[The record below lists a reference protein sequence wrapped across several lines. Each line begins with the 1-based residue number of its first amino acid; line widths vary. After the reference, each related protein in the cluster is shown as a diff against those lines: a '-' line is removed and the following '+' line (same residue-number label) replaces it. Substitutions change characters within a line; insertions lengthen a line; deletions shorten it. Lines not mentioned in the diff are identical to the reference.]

1 MSDPHLPAEMLDHV
15 VDHLHDTQD
24 ALRNCCLV
32 SKSWVP
38 RTRRHLFA
46 DVRFYTIKS
55 MQSWKEAFTDPS
67 TSPACYA
74 KILFVGHPEVV
85 TVADGEIGGWITC
98 FSRVVRL
105 EVVSSTYDASAT
117 PLAPFRGLSPVIKS
131 LLVNIPVLPTS
142 QVSNFILSF
151 PLLED
156 LAVIT
161 SWDAPID
168 DGDGSDRLL
177 SAAQPPNSPT
187 LSGSLELYL
196 GNEVMHF
203 IRRLLSLPDGI
214 HFRKLTLTWLHEGD
228 HLLTMALIEGCSRTL
243 ESLDINYKL
252 RGTSVQYLRPHR
264 QLTFVS
270 R

>member
-55 MQSWKEAFTDPS
+55 MQSWKEVFTDPS

-85 TVADGEIGGWITC
+85 TVADGEMGGWITG

-105 EVVSSTYDASAT
+105 EVVSSTYDASAS
-117 PLAPFRGLSPVIKS
+117 LLVPFRGLSPIIKS
-131 LLVNIPVLPTS
+131 LVVNIPVLPSS
-142 QVSNFILSF
+142 QVFNLILSF

-161 SWDAPID
+161 SWDTPID
-168 DGDGSDRLL
+168 DGDGFDWLL
-177 SAAQPPNSPT
+177 SATQPPNSPLFT
-187 LSGSLELYL
+187 GSLELYL
-196 GNEVMHF
+196 GNEVIHF
-203 IRRLLSLPDGI
+203 IRRLLLLPGGV
-214 HFRKLTLTWLHEGD
+214 HFRKFTLTWLHKGD
-228 HLLTMALIEGCSRTL
+228 HLLTMALMEGCSDTL
-243 ESLDINYKL
+243 EYLDINYKL
-252 RGTSVQYLRPHR
+252 RGTSAR
-264 QLTFVS
+264 
-270 R
+270 